1 MVVSTG
7 STSEGR
13 GSTSEGRGST
23 SGGRGS
29 TSGGRGSTSDGRG
42 STGEVVVERDDRRL
56 SAWRGVSRQYDY
68 WWTVYK
74 RTWKSSVVTS
84 FLSPFLY
91 VVAMGVLLGG
101 FVHSEPSQLEG
112 ASSYL
117 AFIVPGLIA
126 AQAMQTAVLE
136 TTYPVMGAL
145 KWHKSFYAQLA
156 SPLEPRDLANAML
169 AFTLFRVGSTC
180 GVYFLVMAPFGVFA
194 TWWGP
199 LLAWLTTMLVGMAFA
214 VWTFAFS
221 AHIRSEASFGLI
233 FRLGLIPL
241 FLFSGSFFP
250 ISNLGSGLEWVAKI
264 TPLWHGVNLT
274 RMLCLD
280 HVDAVTGL
288 VNVLVL
294 AGVLGV
300 GWWLAI
306 RTLERRLAQ

>member
-1 MVVSTG
+1 
-7 STSEGR
+7 
-13 GSTSEGRGST
+13 
-23 SGGRGS
+23 
-29 TSGGRGSTSDGRG
+29 
-42 STGEVVVERDDRRL
+42 
-56 SAWRGVSRQYDY
+56 
-68 WWTVYK
+68 
-74 RTWKSSVVTS
+74 
-84 FLSPFLY
+84 
-91 VVAMGVLLGG
+91 MGVLLGG
-101 FVHSEPSQLEG
+101 FVHADPRRLEG
-112 ASSYL
+112 ATSYL

-156 SPLEPRDLANAML
+156 SPLEARDLANAML

-180 GVYFLVMAPFGVFA
+180 GVYFVVMAPFGVFA

-199 LLAWLTTMLVGMAFA
+199 VLAWLTTMLVGMAFA

-250 ISNLGSGLEWVAKI
+250 VSNLGTVLEWVAKL
-264 TPLWHGVNLT
+264 TPLWHGVNLA

-280 HVDAVTGL
+280 HLDGSTGL
-288 VNVLVL
+288 VNVVVL
-294 AGVLGV
+294 LALLAV
-300 GWWLAI
+300 GWRVAI

>member
-1 MVVSTG
+1 MATISEAGGQGVSAGVV
-7 STSEGR
+7 
-13 GSTSEGRGST
+13 
-23 SGGRGS
+23 
-29 TSGGRGSTSDGRG
+29 
-42 STGEVVVERDDRRL
+42 RDDRRL
-56 SAWRGVSRQYDY
+56 SAWRGVTRQYDY

-74 RTWKSSVVTS
+74 RTWKSSIVTS
-84 FLSPFLY
+84 FLSPLLY
-91 VVAMGVLLGG
+91 VLAMGVLLGG
-101 FVHSEPSQLEG
+101 FVHARPQQLEG
-112 ASSYL
+112 ATSYL

-126 AQAMQTAVLE
+126 AQAMQTAVFE

-145 KWHKSFYAQLA
+145 KWHKSFFAQLA
-156 SPLEPRDLANAML
+156 SPLEARDLANAML

-180 GVYFLVMAPFGVFA
+180 AVYFVVMAPFGVFA

-199 LLAWLTTMLVGMAFA
+199 VLAWLTTMLVGMAFA

-250 ISNLGSGLEWVAKI
+250 ISNLGPALEWVAKV

-280 HVDAVTGL
+280 HVDAGTAL
-288 VNVLVL
+288 VNVVVL
-294 AGVLGV
+294 AVVLV
-300 GWWLAI
+300 AGWWVAV
-306 RTLERRLAQ
+306 RTLERRLAL